1 MPVVPSCPHPGVK
14 RKRAPR
20 LLSVTAALSFLA
32 LSFLATAC
40 SSPAATAAGKGNIKV
55 VYIDT
60 GPKNVLTSQT
70 RECAGTREARAL
82 GVSIQTQ
89 VSTDFSLEAEEPLV
103 AAAIQEH
110 PSAIVMADASQAGL
124 TPDVRKAQAAGIKV
138 VSAPQDLTQANAEVS
153 YDNSR
158 GGMEAADRM
167 GALLKGHSG
176 QVAMIGYEPGGSPIT
191 DAIQQGFAAE
201 IKKFTNLTY
210 IGLTA
215 PAYNPTAAATATQ
228 ALLAAHPHLIGL
240 FVSDNE
246 YVIGVGP
253 ALEEAHA
260 AGKVLAIGMEA
271 SGPELKY
278 VRDGTFHDLFFAP
291 DSMVGKTAVQ
301 LAVELAEG
309 KHVPKTTLVPMHDLD
324 NANINTPTLQA
335 LYSTV
340 TNANC

>member
-1 MPVVPSCPHPGVK
+1 MKATEPFP
-14 RKRAPR
+14 RARRTPTR
-20 LLSVTAALSFLA
+20 TWLALAAVTAVAGL
-32 LSFLATAC
+32 
-40 SSPAATAAGKGNIKV
+40 AAGCAQSAPASTQSSIKV
-55 VYIDT
+55 IYIDT

-70 RECAGTREARAL
+70 RECAGTREARSL
-82 GVSIQTQ
+82 GVGIQTQ
-89 VSTDFSLEAEEPLV
+89 ISTDFSLEAEEPLV

-124 TPDVRKAQAAGIKV
+124 TPDVRRAQAAGIKV
-138 VSAPQDLTQANAEVS
+138 VAAPQDLDQANAEVS
-153 YDNSR
+153 YNNNQ
-158 GGMEAADRM
+158 GGREAADRM
-167 GALLKGHSG
+167 GALLAGRAG

-191 DAIQQGFAAE
+191 DAIQQGFASE
-201 IKKFTNLTY
+201 IKKFANLDY
-210 IGLTA
+210 IGMTA

-309 KHVPKTTLVPMHDLD
+309 KPVPKTTLVPMHDLD
-324 NANINTPTLQA
+324 KANVNTPQLED

-340 TNANC
+340 TNATC